1 MLKLK
6 ALDLTVMDIV
16 LNGQLKL
23 KREDY
28 MSTQNSL
35 RY

>member
-28 MSTQNSL
+28 MLTKNSL
-35 RY
+35 KY